1 MRDIGKMIRH
11 MVLGSTHTSME
22 QSMRET
28 GMRISNME
36 KVKKLGQ
43 IRVNMMGNTNMVR
56 KMDMESMNGQME
68 AVMRDNGRII
78 RLMDLGSM
86 FGVMVVHMREHG

>member
-1 MRDIGKMIRH
+1 
-11 MVLGSTHTSME
+11 
-22 QSMRET
+22 
-28 GMRISNME
+28 
-36 KVKKLGQ
+36 
-43 IRVNMMGNTNMVR
+43 
-56 KMDMESMNGQME
+56 MNGQME